1 MNIAV
6 DSKYRRHGVGRY
18 ILASTLEIVRTQ
30 PCNEVFLEVAVNNT
44 AARQLYQQFGFQVY
58 GIRKRY
64 YYNSEDAYVLRK
76 EMQG

>member
-18 ILASTLEIVRTQ
+18 ILASTLEIVQTQ
-30 PCNEVFLEVAVNNT
+30 ACNEVFLEVAVNNT

-64 YYNSEDAYVLRK
+64 YHNCEDAYVLRK
-76 EMQG
+76 EM